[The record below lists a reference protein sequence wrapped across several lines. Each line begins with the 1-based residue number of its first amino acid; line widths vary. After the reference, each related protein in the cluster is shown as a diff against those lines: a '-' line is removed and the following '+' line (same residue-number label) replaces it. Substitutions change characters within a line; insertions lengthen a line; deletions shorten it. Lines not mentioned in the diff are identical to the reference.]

1 LVSAGR
7 GSHGA
12 PGGEGGNI
20 TIYVDENRKHLL
32 LAASWDVRGGR
43 GGAEGRHGQ
52 PGVGGAGGAGGQRFV
67 WYVRLQP
74 HTKRLLMDTREE
86 HVDNKYR
93 CTPNCI
99 GKATTSMVL
108 STGQDPTMSDFPR
121 ISANLLADFIAE
133 P

>member
-1 LVSAGR
+1 
-7 GSHGA
+7 
-12 PGGEGGNI
+12 
-20 TIYVDENRKHLL
+20 
-32 LAASWDVRGGR
+32 VRGGL

-52 PGVGGAGGAGGQRFV
+52 PGIGGAGGAGGQRFV

-74 HTKRLLMDTREE
+74 HTKRLLIDTREE

-108 STGQDPTMSDFPR
+108 PNGRDPTMSDSLR
-121 ISANLLADFIAE
+121 ISVKLPTDLIAE